1 MLSVLRIVK
10 NCFAPFLH
18 QVTAEA
24 VGTEALFLIK
34 NEYIQVDEEQCAAFP
49 QLISC
54 FFTSSPTLISS
65 RTGPAGDRNPEIF

>member
-34 NEYIQVDEEQCAAFP
+34 MNIYRYLKNNARLFRSSFPAF
-49 QLISC
+49 LHH
-54 FFTSSPTLISS
+54 
-65 RTGPAGDRNPEIF
+65 RRR